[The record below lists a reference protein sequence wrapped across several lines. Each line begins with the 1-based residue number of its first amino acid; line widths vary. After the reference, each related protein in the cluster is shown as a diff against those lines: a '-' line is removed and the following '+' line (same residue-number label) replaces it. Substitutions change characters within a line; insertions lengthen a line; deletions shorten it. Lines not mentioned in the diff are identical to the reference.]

1 MTGVDPTATAVIVQI
16 LAVLLG
22 LYVGAI
28 YSAAEVAFFKLYSL
42 PNFQEYA
49 SGDAQDRWIH
59 RLLHRPNRLLA
70 TILIGNTVSNVVVS
84 IVAAS
89 LTVQLISVF
98 ALPKLVIFV
107 VEFLVISFSIL
118 ILSEIAPK
126 WIALENPRKVARS
139 YAGFIYIQYWLFHP
153 FTRLM
158 ADSAIALEKVVPKS
172 TSKVTSDDLRLMAQA
187 GHEDGSLKQDEREII
202 ENVIEFG
209 TISAKEI
216 MTSRVDI
223 EAISV
228 DASLEEVLDLIRRKG
243 YSRLPL
249 YENDLDTIHGILY
262 SKDVL
267 PFLHVNPEETTI
279 QWKTL
284 ARKALF
290 IPPTKKLDELLTD
303 FQSEKTHMA
312 IVVDEYGGT
321 EGLIT
326 MDDLLEEIVGDM
338 ADESDEEEEKSYR
351 PHRQGGFVCDA
362 RMDLDEVEDLFGLEI
377 TSADDEFESLGGLIY
392 HLTERIPNVGEKV
405 TYKGLV
411 CTVQSLSKKRIAKVW
426 VRAMG

>member
-1 MTGVDPTATAVIVQI
+1 MTGADPTATAVIVQ
-16 LAVLLG
+16 VLVIVLG

-49 SGDAQDRWIH
+49 TGDANDRWIH

-84 IVAAS
+84 IVAAA

-98 ALPKLVIFV
+98 ALPKLVIFAI
-107 VEFLVISFSIL
+107 EFLVISFSIL

-126 WIALENPRKVARS
+126 WIALDKPRKVARS
-139 YAGFIYIQYWLFHP
+139 YVGFIFIQYWLFHP

-158 ADSAIALEKVVPKS
+158 ADSAVVLEKVVPKS

-187 GHEDGSLKQDEREII
+187 GHEDGSLKEDEREII

-228 DASLEEVLDLIRRKG
+228 ESTLHEVLELIRKKG

-290 IPPTKKLDELLTD
+290 IPPTKKLDELLAD
-303 FQSEKTHMA
+303 FQAEKTHMA

-338 ADESDEEEEKSYR
+338 ADESDEEEEKSFR

-362 RMDLDEVEDLFGLEI
+362 RMDLDEVEDLFGMEL
-377 TSADDEFESLGGLIY
+377 TSPEDEFESLGGLIY
-392 HLTERIPNVGEKV
+392 YLTERIPNVGEKV
-405 TYKGLV
+405 TYKGLI
-411 CTVQSLSKKRIAKVW
+411 CTVQSLSKKRISKVW
-426 VRAMG
+426 VRTKG

>member
-1 MTGVDPTATAVIVQI
+1 MEALDEPPSTELFSGTLLSLLSMTGADPTATAVIVQVLVI
-16 LAVLLG
+16 LLG

-28 YSAAEVAFFKLYSL
+28 YSAAEVAFFKLYSQ

-49 SGDAQDRWIH
+49 SGDTNDRWIH

-84 IVAAS
+84 IVAAA

-98 ALPKLVIFV
+98 ALPKLVVFAI
-107 VEFLVISFSIL
+107 EFLVISFSIL

-126 WIALENPRKVARS
+126 WIALDNPRKVARS
-139 YAGFIYIQYWLFHP
+139 YAGFIFIQYWLFHP

-158 ADSAIALEKVVPKS
+158 ADSAVALEKVVPRS
-172 TSKVTSDDLRLMAQA
+172 TSKVTSDDLRLMTQA
-187 GHEDGSLKQDEREII
+187 GHEDGSIKDDEREII

-223 EAISV
+223 EAISIE
-228 DASLEEVLDLIRRKG
+228 ATLNEVLDLIRKKG

-267 PFLHVNPEETTI
+267 PFLHVNQEETTI

-290 IPPTKKLDELLTD
+290 IPPTKT
-303 FQSEKTHMA
+303 
-312 IVVDEYGGT
+312 
-321 EGLIT
+321 
-326 MDDLLEEIVGDM
+326 
-338 ADESDEEEEKSYR
+338 R
-351 PHRQGGFVCDA
+351 
-362 RMDLDEVEDLFGLEI
+362 
-377 TSADDEFESLGGLIY
+377 
-392 HLTERIPNVGEKV
+392 
-405 TYKGLV
+405 
-411 CTVQSLSKKRIAKVW
+411 
-426 VRAMG
+426 

>member
-1 MTGVDPTATAVIVQI
+1 MTGADPTATAVIVQVLVI
-16 LAVLLG
+16 LLG

-28 YSAAEVAFFKLYSL
+28 YSAAEVAFFKLYSQ

-49 SGDAQDRWIH
+49 SGDTNDRWIH

-84 IVAAS
+84 IVAAA

-98 ALPKLVIFV
+98 ALPKLVVFAI
-107 VEFLVISFSIL
+107 EFLVISFSIL

-126 WIALENPRKVARS
+126 WIALDNPRKVARS
-139 YAGFIYIQYWLFHP
+139 YAGFIFIQYWLFHP

-158 ADSAIALEKVVPKS
+158 ADSAVALEKVVPRS
-172 TSKVTSDDLRLMAQA
+172 TSKVTSDDLRLMTQA
-187 GHEDGSLKQDEREII
+187 GHEDGSIKDDEREII

-223 EAISV
+223 EAISIE
-228 DASLEEVLDLIRRKG
+228 ATLNEVLDLIRKKG

-267 PFLHVNPEETTI
+267 PFLHVNQEETTI

-290 IPPTKKLDELLTD
+290 IPPTKKLDELLAD

-338 ADESDEEEEKSYR
+338 ADESDEEEEKSFR

-362 RMDLDEVEDLFGLEI
+362 RMDLDEVEDLFGIEV
-377 TSADDEFESLGGLIY
+377 TSPEDEFESLGGLIY

-405 TYKGLV
+405 TYKGLI
-411 CTVQSLSKKRIAKVW
+411 CTVQSLSKKRISKVW
-426 VRAMG
+426 VRTKG

>member
-1 MTGVDPTATAVIVQI
+1 MTGADPTATAVIVQVLVI
-16 LAVLLG
+16 LLG

-28 YSAAEVAFFKLYSL
+28 YSAAEVAFFKLYSQ

-49 SGDAQDRWIH
+49 SGDTNDRWIH

-84 IVAAS
+84 IVAAA

-98 ALPKLVIFV
+98 ALPKLVVFAI
-107 VEFLVISFSIL
+107 EFLVISFSIL

-126 WIALENPRKVARS
+126 WIALDNPRKVARS
-139 YAGFIYIQYWLFHP
+139 YAGFIFIQYWLFHP

-158 ADSAIALEKVVPKS
+158 ADSAVALEKVVPKS
-172 TSKVTSDDLRLMAQA
+172 TSKVTSDDLRLMTQA
-187 GHEDGSLKQDEREII
+187 GHEDGSIKDDEREII

-223 EAISV
+223 EAISIE
-228 DASLEEVLDLIRRKG
+228 ATLNEVLDLIRKKG

-267 PFLHVNPEETTI
+267 PFLHVNQEETTI

-290 IPPTKKLDELLTD
+290 IPPTKKLDELLAD

-338 ADESDEEEEKSYR
+338 ADESDEEEEKSFR

-362 RMDLDEVEDLFGLEI
+362 RMDLDEVEDLFGIEV
-377 TSADDEFESLGGLIY
+377 TSPEDEFESLGGLIY

-405 TYKGLV
+405 TYKGLI
-411 CTVQSLSKKRIAKVW
+411 CTVQSLSKKRISKVW
-426 VRAMG
+426 VRTKG